1 MLIRA
6 ATKHLGFISIISCS
20 IVSAFAFAESGV
32 AERFME
38 EVVVRAEKKESTLQ
52 STPIAITAITEQ
64 EIQKRGIR
72 TMHDVQY
79 MVPGVT
85 FNQTGPTGFI
95 TMRGVGLE
103 FTTIM
108 AEPGVSLHADGVY
121 KGGSMSSTIAM
132 FDLETIEVVRGPQ
145 GTLNGRN
152 STGGSVNVYSRVPG
166 DEASFEA
173 GLMIGDY
180 DRVRYELSGDIP
192 VSDTFKIRLAGARD
206 EREGYIENINLGRD
220 EDGEDYSI
228 LKATAVWTPTED
240 LEVILRGDLFD
251 TEQSGPVYLF
261 TTPVSGPCCDAFGGL
276 VTPTASPWRSTGETP
291 NEQDVEV
298 SGYSLTLNYQL
309 SDRISLRSITADTS
323 QELESVRDIDGTST
337 PFLDSYR
344 SEDMDEFSQ
353 ELTLLGT
360 TDKLDWIVGAYYY
373 DSESNYLGEFNF
385 PLLTDIFKVIYGGA
399 FGLDGPLPTLE
410 GLASRLEP
418 NSGRNDPD
426 LLFLDDAIYEETES
440 RAIYAQGT
448 YSFSDTLRV
457 TVGLRNTQDEKTFVQ
472 SSSDNLFTGDACV
485 RQQSEE
491 DWSKTT
497 GKIGLDADLANGWL
511 AYGSVS
517 SGYRS
522 GGFDGGSCFDP
533 FDPESLTSYEVGLK
547 MDLSATLRVNLAAF
561 VYDYEDYQARL
572 FTPLGTETLNAD
584 GADIQ
589 GLEVEFDWLASE
601 GLRFSGSVSYLNS
614 EFKSLAAQD
623 PMAPE
628 NGFVELEGNSL
639 LRAPKLQADLT
650 VAYDIQSDAGLF
662 AVQGEFSYVDEQHHS
677 LWNTDIGLEPSRTMT
692 NYRVLFEPAAFQ
704 DVSVSVF
711 VNNAS
716 DEEYHVMVLN
726 SGLTGG
732 TTTAYGAPRTWGI
745 QFRYKR

>member
-1 MLIRA
+1 M
-6 ATKHLGFISIISCS
+6 
-20 IVSAFAFAESGV
+20 
-32 AERFME
+32 
-38 EVVVRAEKKESTLQ
+38 
-52 STPIAITAITEQ
+52 
-64 EIQKRGIR
+64 
-72 TMHDVQY
+72 
-79 MVPGVT
+79 
-85 FNQTGPTGFI
+85 
-95 TMRGVGLE
+95 
-103 FTTIM
+103 
-108 AEPGVSLHADGVY
+108 
-121 KGGSMSSTIAM
+121 
-132 FDLETIEVVRGPQ
+132 
-145 GTLNGRN
+145 
-152 STGGSVNVYSRVPG
+152 
-166 DEASFEA
+166 
-173 GLMIGDY
+173 
-180 DRVRYELSGDIP
+180 
-192 VSDTFKIRLAGARD
+192 
-206 EREGYIENINLGRD
+206 
-220 EDGEDYSI
+220 
-228 LKATAVWTPTED
+228 KATAVWTPTED

-261 TTPVSGPCCDAFGGL
+261 TTPVSGPCCDTFGGL
-276 VTPTASPWRSTGETP
+276 VTPTASPWRTTGETP

-298 SGYSLTLNYQL
+298 SGYSLTINYKLND
-309 SDRISLRSITADTS
+309 SISLRSITADTS
-323 QELESVRDIDGTST
+323 QELEAIRDIDGTST

-344 SEDMDEFSQ
+344 YEDMDEFSQ
-353 ELTLLGT
+353 ELTLVGT
-360 TDKLDWIVGAYYY
+360 TGKLDWIVGAYYY
-373 DSESNYLGEFNF
+373 DSESNYFGEFNF

-448 YSFSDTLRV
+448 YSFSDTLRA

-472 SSSDNLFTGDACV
+472 SSSDNLFTGDACI
-485 RQQSEE
+485 RQQSKE
-491 DWSKTT
+491 DWSETT

-511 AYGSVS
+511 VYGSVS

-533 FDPESLTSYEVGLK
+533 FDPESLISYEVGLK

-601 GLRFSGSVSYLNS
+601 GLRFSGSVSYLDS

-628 NGFVELEGNSL
+628 NGFVELKGNSL
-639 LRAPKLQADLT
+639 LRSPELQADLT
-650 VAYDIQSDAGLF
+650 VAYDIQLDAGLLT
-662 AVQGEFSYVDEQHHS
+662 VQGEFSYVDEQHHS

-692 NYRVLFEPAAFQ
+692 NYRVFFEPAAFQ
-704 DVSVSVF
+704 DVSVSAF